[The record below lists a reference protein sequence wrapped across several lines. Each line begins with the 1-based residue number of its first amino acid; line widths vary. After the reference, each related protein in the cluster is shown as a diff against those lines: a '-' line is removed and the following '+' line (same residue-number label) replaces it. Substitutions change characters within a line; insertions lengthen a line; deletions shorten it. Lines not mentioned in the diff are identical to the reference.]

1 MIDLE
6 LNVFGFE
13 LLKETVLP
21 QILGKDSPEILY
33 WVGKQVARKYP
44 LETMDDIIS
53 FFEKANWGTLLIT
66 KEKKSEIYFQLTSP
80 LIEERLKNNENAHFQ
95 LESGF
100 LAQQLEHINECVTE
114 SYEDPKKKN
123 GIVTFKVKW
132 DEKDIVCRELN

>member
-1 MIDLE
+1 MINLE
-6 LNVFGFE
+6 MNVFGFE

-44 LETMDDIIS
+44 LETIDEVIS
-53 FFEKANWGTLLIT
+53 FFEKANWGTLLMT
-66 KEKKSEIYFQLTSP
+66 KEKKSEMYFQLTSP
-80 LIEERLKNNENAHFQ
+80 LIEERLKANELAHFQ

-100 LAQQLEHINECVTE
+100 LAQQLEHINQCVTE

-123 GIVTFKVKW
+123 SVVTFQVKW
-132 DEKDIVCRELN
+132 DEKDIVNREVD